1 MKNLSLFFLFFLPI
15 FCFGQVNDS
24 FSDGNF
30 INNPFWTGNTA
41 NFIVNSSF
49 QLQANVQTAGTS
61 SLFTASEAFENA
73 QWECGVK
80 IQYSTSSGTTSTS
93 PYNYSSI
100 YLATDKSDITNGFNG
115 YFVKI
120 GDAQDDV
127 SLWLK
132 VGTNI
137 PIKIIDGKDARSQGN
152 PIEMRIKV
160 TRDVLGNFSLYSK
173 LSTETDFYLEGTTQN
188 NVVKNSNFFG
198 VSFTNTAKTGTSYY
212 FDDIV
217 VTGTKAVDRVAP
229 LWTSFTLEQPNK
241 LNLIFS
247 EPMDFTK
254 ATYILEQSM
263 GNPVSQV
270 ISTDKTAISLTFA
283 TNFERGKIYNLQTT
297 GLTDLAQNAL
307 VIAQKWIGIIEKTAL
322 GDLIL
327 NEVMFENPLNSLE
340 YLEIYN
346 TSNKLL
352 DVSGL
357 VFTTRK
363 TDGSLNTGN
372 IIPPQTTMLPK
383 GCLAVCSNAET
394 VRNFHACP
402 SESNIVTTS
411 WSTLNNE
418 SSTIV
423 LTNAAKDTIYD
434 ELNYNV
440 KWHNAWVKD
449 PKGIALE
456 RNAPE
461 LPTQNSASWHSSV
474 SAPSYGTPGYKNS
487 EFIDLVAPICN
498 TFTLIEPNILNL
510 VFSEAMDFSKAT
522 FTVDNNIGNPSS
534 QAISLDKSSI
544 ELSFTNNFEKGK
556 IYKLTTLGL
565 TDLVGNAVE
574 MTQQSIGI
582 TEKFAVDDLI
592 FNEVMFDNP
601 TNSVEYIELYN
612 KSDKLLD
619 VSGLV
624 FTTRKTDGSLNTGN
638 IIPAQTRI
646 LPNGYVALC
655 SDAELLRNYHNCPAE
670 SNIVNTDWTTLNN
683 ESATLVLTNSEKDSI
698 YDELTYN
705 VKWHHAL
712 VKYPK
717 GVALE
722 RIHPSLPTQDA
733 ASWHSAATEVNYG
746 TPGYKNSQY
755 RDISNPALSDKFV
768 WLEPESF
775 SPDNDGVEDVCFIH
789 YKTETDGFMAK
800 AVVLNA
806 VGVKVFQLASNILL
820 SSEGFLTWDG
830 KTDAGKNANVGVYVL
845 YFEIFNPLNG
855 QRKQVKL
862 PIVVSSR

>member
-1 MKNLSLFFLFFLPI
+1 MFFLPI

-49 QLQANVQTAGTS
+49 QLQANVQTSSTS
-61 SLFTASEAFENA
+61 SLFTTSEAFENA
-73 QWECGVK
+73 QWDCWIK
-80 IQYSTSSGTTSTS
+80 IQYSTSSGTTSTYS
-93 PYNYSSI
+93 TNYTSI
-100 YLATDKSDITNGFNG
+100 YLASDKTDITNGCNG

-120 GDAQDDV
+120 GDTKDDV
-127 SLWLK
+127 SLWLQEGATK
-132 VGTNI
+132 T
-137 PIKIIDGKDARSQGN
+137 KIIDGKDTRSEGN
-152 PIEMRIKV
+152 PVEMHIKV
-160 TRDVLGNFSLYSK
+160 TRDAQGNFKLYSK
-173 LSTETDFYLEGTTQN
+173 LSTETDYFLEGTTQN

-217 VTGTKAVDRVAP
+217 VTGSKAVDRLAP

-241 LNLIFS
+241 LRLVFS
-247 EPMDFTK
+247 EPMDFSN
-254 ATYILEQSM
+254 ATYAVDQSM
-263 GNPVSQV
+263 GNPVSQI
-270 ISTDKTAISLTFA
+270 ISTDKTATTLTFA
-283 TNFERGKIYNLQTT
+283 ADFEKGKIYNLQTT
-297 GLTDLAQNAL
+297 GLTDLAQNSLA
-307 VIAQKWIGIIEKTAL
+307 ISQKRIGIIEKVQV

-346 TSNKLL
+346 SSNKLL

-383 GCLAVCSNAET
+383 GYLAFCSNAET
-394 VRNFHACP
+394 VRNFHSCP
-402 SESNIVTTS
+402 AESNIITTS
-411 WSTLNNE
+411 WTTLNNE
-418 SSTIV
+418 GSTLIIA
-423 LTNAAKDTIYD
+423 NSAKDTIYD
-434 ELNYNV
+434 ELTYNV

-456 RNAPE
+456 RNASE
-461 LPTQNSASWHSSV
+461 LPTQNSASWHSSI
-474 SAPSYGTPGYKNS
+474 SIPSYGTPGYKNS
-487 EFIDLVAPICN
+487 DFKDVIAPICN

-510 VFSEAMDFSKAT
+510 VFSESMDFSKVT
-522 FTVDNNIGNPSS
+522 FMVDNNIGSPSG
-534 QAISLDKSSI
+534 QAISADKSSI
-544 ELSFTNNFEKGK
+544 ELSFSKDFEKGK
-556 IYKLTTLGL
+556 IYKLTTTGL
-565 TDLVGNAVE
+565 TDLVGNSIE
-574 MTQQSIGI
+574 FTQQSIGI
-582 TEKFAVDDLI
+582 TDTISIEDLK
-592 FNEVMFDNP
+592 FNEVLFDSP
-601 TNSVEYIELYN
+601 ANSVEYIELYN
-612 KSDKLLD
+612 TSDKLLD

-638 IIPAQTRI
+638 VIPPQTRI
-646 LPNGYVALC
+646 LPYGYVALC
-655 SDAELLRNYHNCPAE
+655 SDAELLRNYFNCPTE
-670 SNIVNTDWTTLNN
+670 TNIVTSDWTTLNN
-683 ESATLVLTNSEKDSI
+683 ESATLVLTNTANDTI

-712 VKYPK
+712 VKNPK

-722 RIHPSLPTQDA
+722 RIHPTFPTQDA
-733 ASWHSAATEVNYG
+733 ASWHSASSEVNYG

-755 RDISNPALSDKFV
+755 RDISNPALTEKFV

-775 SPDNDGVEDVCFIH
+775 SPDNDGVDDVCFIR
-789 YKTETDGFMAK
+789 YKTETDGFVAN
-800 AVVLNA
+800 VVIFNA

-820 SSEGFLTWDG
+820 STEGFLTWDG
-830 KTDAGKNANVGVYVL
+830 RNDAGKNANVGVYVL
-845 YFEIFNPLNG
+845 YFEMFNPQNG

-862 PIVVSSR
+862 PIVVSTR

>member
-1 MKNLSLFFLFFLPI
+1 MKNLSLFLILFLPI
-15 FCFGQVNDS
+15 ISFGQVNDS

-30 INNPFWTGNTA
+30 INNPFWTGSTA
-41 NFIVNSSF
+41 NFMVNASK
-49 QLQANVQTAGTS
+49 QLQANVQTASTS

-73 QWECGVK
+73 QWDCWIK
-80 IQYSTSSGTTSTS
+80 IQFPTSSGTTSTYS
-93 PYNYSSI
+93 SNYMSI
-100 YLATDKSDITNGFNG
+100 YLASDKTDITGGFNG

-120 GDAQDDV
+120 GDTQDDV
-127 SLWLK
+127 SLWLQEGATK
-132 VGTNI
+132 T
-137 PIKIIDGKDARSQGN
+137 KIIDGKDKRSDGN
-152 PIEMRIKV
+152 PVEMRIKV
-160 TRDVLGNFSLYSK
+160 TRDANGNFSLYSK

-188 NVVKNSNFFG
+188 NVVKSSNFFG

-217 VTGTKAVDRVAP
+217 VTGSKAVDRVAP
-229 LWTSFTLEQPNK
+229 LWTSFTLEHPNK
-241 LNLIFS
+241 LNLVFS
-247 EPMDFTK
+247 EPMDFSK
-254 ATYILEQSM
+254 ATYTLDQSM
-263 GNPVSQV
+263 GNPVSQI
-270 ISTDKTAISLTFA
+270 ISTDKTAISLNFA
-283 TNFERGKIYNLQTT
+283 TNFERGKIYKLQTT
-297 GLTDLAQNAL
+297 GLTHLAQNAL
-307 VIAQKWIGIIEKTAL
+307 VIAQKSIGIIEKTAV

-352 DVSGL
+352 DVSGM

-383 GCLAVCSNAET
+383 AYLAFCSNAET

-402 SESNIVTTS
+402 PESNIITTS
-411 WSTLNNE
+411 WTILNNE

-423 LTNAAKDTIYD
+423 LTNSAKDTIFD

-461 LPTQNSASWHSSV
+461 LPTQNPASWHSSV

-487 EFIDLVAPICN
+487 EFVDVIVPVCN
-498 TFTLIEPNILNL
+498 AFTLVEPNILNL
-510 VFSEAMDFSKAT
+510 VFSEAMDFLKAT
-522 FTVDNNIGNPSS
+522 FTVDNNIGSPSG
-534 QAISLDKSSI
+534 QAISADKTSI
-544 ELSFTNNFEKGK
+544 ELSFAINFEKGK
-556 IYKLTTLGL
+556 IYNLATQGL
-565 TDLVGNAVE
+565 TDLVGNSIIV
-574 MTQQSIGI
+574 TNQSIGI
-582 TEKFAVDDLI
+582 TDKLSIKDLK
-592 FNEVMFDNP
+592 FNEVMFDSP
-601 TNSVEYIELYN
+601 VNSVEYIELCN
-612 KSDKLLD
+612 TSNKLLD

-624 FTTRKTDGSLNTGN
+624 FTTRKMDGSLNTGN
-638 IIPAQTRI
+638 TIPPQTRI

-670 SNIVNTDWTTLNN
+670 SYIVSTDWTTLNN
-683 ESATLVLTNSEKDSI
+683 ESATLVLTNSAMDSI

-705 VKWHHAL
+705 VKWHHAM
-712 VKYPK
+712 VKNPK

-722 RIHPSLPTQDA
+722 RIHPNLPTQDA
-733 ASWHSAATEVNYG
+733 ASWHSAASEVNYG

-755 RDISNPALSDKFV
+755 RDVTNPNQTEKSV
-768 WLEPESF
+768 WFDPESF
-775 SPDNDGVEDVCFIH
+775 SPDNDGVDDICFIR
-789 YKTETDGFMAK
+789 YKTETDGFVAN
-800 AVVLNA
+800 AVIFNA

-820 SSEGFLTWDG
+820 SSEGFLSWDG
-830 KTDAGKNANVGVYVL
+830 KTDAGKIANVGVYVL
-845 YFEIFNPLNG
+845 YFEMFNSENG